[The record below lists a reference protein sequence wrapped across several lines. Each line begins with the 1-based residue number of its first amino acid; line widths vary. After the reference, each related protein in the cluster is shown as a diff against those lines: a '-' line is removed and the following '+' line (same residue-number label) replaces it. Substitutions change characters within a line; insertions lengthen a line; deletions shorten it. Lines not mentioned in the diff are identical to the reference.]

1 MKVVIGVG
9 LKGYKKTQISKK
21 DSGFGRIITRS
32 VSSLIFIKKYAKTKK
47 LE

>member
-9 LKGYKKTQISKK
+9 LEGYQKTKKSKK
-21 DSGFGRIITRS
+21 DPGFGRIITRP
-32 VSSLIFIKKYAKTKK
+32 VSSLIFITKYPKTKK